1 MAEAAERY
9 VIDTSALLAGLFGEP
24 GADVLRRAGPGAVI
38 SSVTLSEFLA
48 KCSDRD
54 ISQDKARSHLANLGI
69 AIANFGE
76 TEAMQAAALRVGTRF
91 YNISFAD
98 RACLALARSRGL
110 PVFTTDQDWSKLEA
124 AQDIDIRQLR

>member
-1 MAEAAERY
+1 MAEAAARY
-9 VIDTSALLAGLFGEP
+9 VVDTSALLAGLFGEP

-38 SSVTLSEFLA
+38 STVTLSEYLA

-54 ISQDKARSHLANLGI
+54 VPQPMARLHLANLGV
-69 AIANFGE
+69 AVASFE
-76 TEAMQAAALRVGTRF
+76 EADALQAAALRKGTRF
-91 YNISFAD
+91 DNISFAD

-124 AQDIDIRQLR
+124 AQDINIRQLR